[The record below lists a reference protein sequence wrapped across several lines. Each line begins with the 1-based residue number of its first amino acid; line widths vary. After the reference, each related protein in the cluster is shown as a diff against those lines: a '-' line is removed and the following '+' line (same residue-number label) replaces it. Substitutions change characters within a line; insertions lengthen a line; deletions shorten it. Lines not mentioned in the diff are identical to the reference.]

1 MPAIVIIPARYASTR
16 FPGKPLCPLFD
27 KPLIQHVYER
37 TMRAHRVS
45 RVLVATDDERIRRAV
60 EGFGG
65 EAVMTSPDH
74 PSGTD
79 RIAETLLLLQASG
92 RGVPDTDVVVN
103 VQGDEPM
110 IAPEMVDEV
119 IGVMDDARAS
129 LGTLMKR
136 ITEKGDVA
144 NPNVVKVVRNAEGFA
159 LYFSRAPIPFHRDG
173 HEESLLSDSSHFFK
187 HIGIYAYR
195 KDVLLRLALLPPSRL
210 EEIEKLEQLRALE
223 NGFSIKVGETSFETI
238 GVDTPED
245 LERVE
250 KCLSTS
256 L

>member
-16 FPGKPLCPLFD
+16 FPGKPLCPLFNR
-27 KPLIQHVYER
+27 PLIQHVYER
-37 TMRAHRVS
+37 AVKAKRVR
-45 RVLVATDDERIRRAV
+45 RVLVATDDERIIRTV

-65 EAVMTSPDH
+65 EAIMTSPDH

-79 RIAETLLLLQASG
+79 RIAETLLTLQESG
-92 RGVPDTDVVVN
+92 YEVQDADVVVN

-119 IGVMDDARAS
+119 IGVMDDERAS

-136 ITEKGDVA
+136 ITEEGDIT

-159 LYFSRAPIPFHRDG
+159 LYFSRAPIPFHREERDG
-173 HEESLLSDSSHFFK
+173 GLASASSFFFK

-195 KDVLLRLALLPPSRL
+195 KDALLRLSKLPPSRL
-210 EEIEKLEQLRALE
+210 EGIEKLEQLRALE
-223 NGFSIKVGETSFETI
+223 NGLPIKVAETSFETI